1 MAAHTEAE
9 IRRAIK
15 PLLTVY
21 GELDTSEVKTL
32 LHTVLEFS
40 EEDKIPSKTRNEI
53 LITQRIGNIVA
64 HQAET
69 IKTYDEGFVL
79 NKSSRPAKFSLL
91 NFISNA
97 VIQPAEVITIKEKTR
112 RFIAR
117 KIDWE
122 KARDRNNEIGDQG
135 EEFVLEFEI
144 DRLIEALS
152 IDRMKA
158 IQNVQ
163 HLSRLQGDGLGYDI
177 SSINNDGSPRYIE
190 VKTTSG
196 DFNQPF
202 YMSKNEKHF
211 FEEYKD
217 SAFIYRVYNFNRET
231 RRGDVKIIS
240 QNELFSDF
248 IFDTI
253 TWQVMPKEV
262 LTTNNGLAE

>member
-21 GELDTSEVKTL
+21 GELNTSEVKTL

-40 EEDKIPSKTRNEI
+40 EEDNIPSATRNEV
-53 LITQRIGNIVA
+53 LIIQRIGNIVA
-64 HQAET
+64 HQTET
-69 IKTYDEGFVL
+69 IKTYDEGFIL
-79 NKSSRPAKFSLL
+79 DKSFRPAKFSLL
-91 NFISNA
+91 NPISQT
-97 VIQPAEVITIKEKTR
+97 VIQPAVVTTIKEKTR

-144 DRLIEALS
+144 DRLIETLS
-152 IDRMKA
+152 IDRTSA

-177 SSINNDGSPRYIE
+177 SSINDDGSPRYIE

-196 DFNQPF
+196 GFNQPF
-202 YMSKNEKHF
+202 YMSKNERYF
-211 FEEYKD
+211 FEEYED

-231 RRGDVKIIS
+231 RRGDVRIIS
-240 QNELFSDF
+240 QSELFSDF
-248 IFDTI
+248 TFDTV
-253 TWQVMPKEV
+253 TWQVTPK
-262 LTTNNGLAE
+262 

>member
-21 GELDTSEVKTL
+21 GELNTSEVKQL

-40 EEDKIPSKTRNEI
+40 EEDNLLSETRNEP
-53 LITQRIGNIVA
+53 LIIQRIGNIVA
-64 HQAET
+64 HQTEE
-69 IKTYDEGFVL
+69 IRSYDEGFVV
-79 NKSSRPAKFSLL
+79 NKSSRPAIFSLL
-91 NFISNA
+91 NPISQS
-97 VIQPAEVITIKEKTR
+97 VIQPTEVTTIKEKR
-112 RFIAR
+112 KRFIAR

-122 KARDRNNEIGDQG
+122 KVRDRNNEIGDQG

-144 DRLIEALS
+144 DRLVETLS
-152 IDRMKA
+152 IKKTIAM
-158 IQNVQ
+158 QSVQ
-163 HLSRLQGDGLGYDI
+163 HLSRFQGDGLGYDI
-177 SSINNDGSPRYIE
+177 FSINDNGSPRYIE

-217 SAFIYRVYNFNRET
+217 SAFIYRVFNFNRET
-231 RRGDVKIIS
+231 RHGVVRIIS
-240 QNELFSDF
+240 SSELFSNF
-248 IFDTI
+248 TFDTI
-253 TWQVMPKEV
+253 TWQVTPK
-262 LTTNNGLAE
+262 

>member
-1 MAAHTEAE
+1 MAHTEAQ

-21 GELDTSEVKTL
+21 GELNTTEVKKL
-32 LHTVLEFS
+32 LHTVLSFDA
-40 EEDKIPSKTRNEI
+40 EDNTPSTTRNEV
-53 LITQRIGNIVA
+53 LIIQRIGNIVA

-69 IKTYDEGFVL
+69 IKIYDEGFVL
-79 NKSSRPAKFSLL
+79 DKSSRPAKFSLI
-91 NFISNA
+91 NPISQV
-97 VIQPAEVITIKEKTR
+97 VIQSTEVKTIKEKTR
-112 RFIAR
+112 SFIAR

-144 DRLIEALS
+144 DRLIEMLS
-152 IDRMKA
+152 IDRTTA
-158 IQNVQ
+158 IKNVQ

-177 SSINNDGSPRYIE
+177 FSINDDGLPRYIE

-202 YMSKNEKHF
+202 YMSKNERHF
-211 FEEYKD
+211 FDVYEA

-240 QNELFSDF
+240 QNELFSNF
-248 IFDTI
+248 NFDTI
-253 TWQVMPKEV
+253 TWQVTPK
-262 LTTNNGLAE
+262 

>member
-1 MAAHTEAE
+1 MAAHTEAQ

-21 GELDTSEVKTL
+21 GELNTSEVKKL

-40 EEDKIPSKTRNEI
+40 EEDNIPSTTRNEV
-53 LITQRIGNIVA
+53 LIIQRIGNIVA
-64 HQAET
+64 HQQET
-69 IKTYDEGFVL
+69 RKIYDEGFVL
-79 NKSSRPAKFSLL
+79 DKSSRPAKFSLL
-91 NFISNA
+91 NPISQA
-97 VIQPAEVITIKEKTR
+97 VIPTAEVTTIKEKTR

-117 KIDWE
+117 KVDWE

-144 DRLIEALS
+144 DRLIEVLS
-152 IDRMKA
+152 IDRTSA

-196 DFNQPF
+196 GFNQPF
-202 YMSKNEKHF
+202 YMSKNEKNF
-211 FEEYKD
+211 FEEYGD

-231 RRGDVKIIS
+231 RRGDVTIIT
-240 QNELFSDF
+240 QNELFTNF
-248 IFDTI
+248 NFDTI
-253 TWQVMPKEV
+253 TWQVTPK
-262 LTTNNGLAE
+262 

>member
-21 GELDTSEVKTL
+21 GELNTSEVKQL

-40 EEDKIPSKTRNEI
+40 EEDNIPSTTRIEV
-53 LITQRIGNIVA
+53 LIIQRIGNIVA
-64 HQAET
+64 HQRET
-69 IKTYDEGFVL
+69 IKTYDEGFVV
-79 NKSSRPAKFSLL
+79 NKSSLPAKFSLL
-91 NFISNA
+91 NPISQT
-97 VIQPAEVITIKEKTR
+97 VIQPVEVTKIKGKTR

-117 KIDWE
+117 KVDWE
-122 KARDRNNEIGDQG
+122 KVRDRNNEIGDQG
-135 EEFVLEFEI
+135 EEFIKEFEI
-144 DRLIEALS
+144 DRLIDALS
-152 IDRMKA
+152 IDRTKA
-158 IQNVQ
+158 TENVQ

-177 SSINNDGSPRYIE
+177 SSINDDGSPRYIE

-202 YMSKNEKHF
+202 YMSKNEKNF
-211 FEEYKD
+211 FEEYED

-248 IFDTI
+248 NFDAI
-253 TWQVMPKEV
+253 TWQVTPK
-262 LTTNNGLAE
+262 

>member
-1 MAAHTEAE
+1 MAAHTEAQ

-21 GELDTSEVKTL
+21 GELNTSEVKKL
-32 LHTVLEFS
+32 LNTVLEFS
-40 EEDKIPSKTRNEI
+40 EEDKIPSTTRNEV
-53 LITQRIGNIVA
+53 LIIQRIGNIVA

-69 IKTYDEGFVL
+69 IKIYDEGFVL
-79 NKSSRPAKFSLL
+79 DKSSRPAKFYLL
-91 NFISNA
+91 NPISQA
-97 VIQPAEVITIKEKTR
+97 GIQPSEITIIKEKTK

-117 KIDWE
+117 KINWE
-122 KARDRNNEIGDQG
+122 KVRDRNNEIGDQG
-135 EEFVLEFEI
+135 EEFVLEYEI
-144 DRLIEALS
+144 DRIVETLS
-152 IDRMKA
+152 LERTKV

-177 SSINNDGSPRYIE
+177 SSINDDGSPRYIE

-196 DFNQPF
+196 DFNHPF
-202 YMSKNEKHF
+202 YMSKNERHF
-211 FEEYKD
+211 FEEYED

-240 QNELFSDF
+240 QSDLFSDF

-253 TWQVMPKEV
+253 TWQVTPK
-262 LTTNNGLAE
+262 

>member
-1 MAAHTEAE
+1 MAAHTEAQ

-21 GELDTSEVKTL
+21 GELNTSEVKNL

-40 EEDKIPSKTRNEI
+40 EEDNIPSVTRNEV
-53 LITQRIGNIVA
+53 LIIQRIGNIVA

-69 IKTYDEGFVL
+69 IKIYDEGFIL
-79 NKSSRPAKFSLL
+79 NKNFRPAKFSLI
-91 NFISNA
+91 NPISQA
-97 VIQPAEVITIKEKTR
+97 VIQPAEVATIKEKTR

-117 KIDWE
+117 KVDWE

-144 DRLIEALS
+144 DRLIEILV
-152 IDRMKA
+152 IDRINA
-158 IQNVQ
+158 TQNVQ

-177 SSINNDGSPRYIE
+177 SSINDDGSPRYIE

-196 DFNQPF
+196 GFNQPF
-202 YMSKNEKHF
+202 YMSRNERLF
-211 FEEYKD
+211 FEEYGA

-231 RRGDVKIIS
+231 RRGDVRIIT
-240 QNELFSDF
+240 QIELFSDF
-248 IFDTI
+248 NFDTI
-253 TWQVMPKEV
+253 TWQVTPR
-262 LTTNNGLAE
+262 